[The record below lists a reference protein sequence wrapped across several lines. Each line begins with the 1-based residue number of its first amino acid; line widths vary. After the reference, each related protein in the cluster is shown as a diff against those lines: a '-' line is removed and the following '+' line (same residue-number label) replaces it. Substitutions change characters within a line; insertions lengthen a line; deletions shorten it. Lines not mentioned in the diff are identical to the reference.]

1 MKYDLYESAILEAL
15 QDLAPRASAK
25 RPLVILVAG
34 AGRGP
39 LVDRTF
45 KIISML
51 FMDSKVSIIAIEKN
65 PQAYLYLQKE
75 ISTVGII
82 E

>member
-51 FMDSKVSIIAIEKN
+51 FMDSKVSIIAIEKIHRHICTCKKKFR
-65 PQAYLYLQKE
+65 LL
-75 ISTVGII
+75 G
-82 E
+82 